1 MERARKKVF
10 VVSAKRR
17 NKEAAQFHLMIK
29 GMSIF
34 YPDLFFSVSAIFGR
48 YIRLVSILQIGSRL
62 WSRERNE
69 CVCRIPTDCLLL
81 FYKNFSRVCATP
93 AALEPRPDK

>member
-10 VVSAKRR
+10 VVSVKRR
-17 NKEAAQFHLMIK
+17 NKEAAQFHLMVK

-62 WSRERNE
+62 CPGTE
-69 CVCRIPTDCLLL
+69 
-81 FYKNFSRVCATP
+81 
-93 AALEPRPDK
+93 